1 MLKIPFVKSIFTAP
15 PVGPNPPPAG
25 GYETW
30 NPMEEKKVVE
40 VIENKGII
48 GDRFFDVSC
57 FKLKNGATINFSSP
71 RNVSLISF
79 ENFEKIKKIYNIEE
93 KNLRRNFIIKNLN
106 VEFLLN
112 KKFKI
117 GNALF
122 LGVDLCKSCK
132 HIEEVN
138 KINGLAKVL
147 APIGGLR
154 AQCLNNA
161 IISTGSKV
169 CLL

>member
-1 MLKIPFVKSIFTAP
+1 MLKIPLLKSIFIAT

-25 GYETW
+25 GYTTW
-30 NPMEEKKVVE
+30 NSMEKKN
-40 VIENKGII
+40 VIEVVKNKGII
-48 GDRFFDVSC
+48 GDRFFDVEC
-57 FKLKNGATINFSSP
+57 FKLKNGTTMSFSTS

-79 ENFEKIKKIYNIEE
+79 ENIERIKKIYNIEE
-93 KNLRRNFIIKNLN
+93 KDLRRNFVVKNLD
-106 VEFLLN
+106 VELLLG

-117 GNALF
+117 GDALF
-122 LGVDLCKSCK
+122 LGVGLCKSCK

-138 KINGLAKVL
+138 KIKDFSKVL

-154 AQCLNNA
+154 AQCLNDA
-161 IISTGSKV
+161 VISIGSKI